1 MAQRNGN
8 HTDENG
14 KPVEGAEVYVYT
26 KDGDVATLTDT
37 DDQPITHPVITD
49 QDGNYVYRA
58 ADGYYNE
65 HTWVGKRLVQKEIGV
80 FIGDPNLS
88 LQLANEAVVEAAEA
102 VLAGVEQ
109 VAEDQ
114 EATAADRAL
123 AVTAKQGADAAAAA
137 AEGFAED
144 ADLSAQTAAAI
155 GNRFDD
161 TAAGIAGT
169 SSGDLFNVLEDGVI
183 VEYENVAGVAT
194 ATGFELAGAGA
205 LEAAVAD
212 VESAAATV
220 GAETGNAAIR
230 ASLGGI
236 DADTITRRAAL
247 RYSAKSKA
255 LVSNRVISEKASTM
269 RRAVRAHGHSAIQGS
284 GVVLAGATINPHSG
298 INGSLPRHLEYLLST
313 YDPEWSV
320 CNHGVSAQSSSEIAS
335 RMGAIPIYITLG
347 SGTTLASSGAVAC
360 TCTPGTW
367 GPFARRGTSVDTLDG
382 YIGSQLCRLTNTG
395 TGINANS
402 PIYSIE
408 QIGGT
413 ASITV
418 NAATQFVIADDSL
431 DYAVNVFWA
440 TRNDNNNTLS
450 WDMQAAMVEKLPQD
464 ERRFVVMGDW
474 NTADGAED
482 TGSTR
487 LTNIIAENTEFR
499 RRYGSNFFDVRAFL
513 RAEYPYDGTLYRT
526 CWQVSG
532 LSPSANDT
540 ADIALGRI
548 PRVWMSFYLGGADY
562 THFNEVTYYWLAV
575 ALIEF
580 HFKPK
585 GWLA

>member
-8 HTDENG
+8 YTDENL
-14 KPVEGAEVYVYT
+14 KPVEGAEIYVYT
-26 KDGDVATLTDT
+26 MTGDVATITDT

-49 QDGNYVYRA
+49 QQGNYSYRA
-58 ADGYYNE
+58 DDGYYIE
-65 HTWVGKRLVQKEIGV
+65 HVWYGKRRVRIENGI

-88 LQLANEAVVEAAEA
+88 FQLASEQLVADAA
-102 VLAGVEQ
+102 Q
-109 VAEDQ
+109 VAADKV
-114 EATAADRAL
+114 ATETARGQ
-123 AVTAKQGADAAAAA
+123 AVTAKQGAEAAQVATEVLVDEAESAAIAAAAA
-137 AEGFAED
+137 GNKYATTGDGE
-144 ADLSAQTAAAI
+144 ADTVDGDFFVTPVAGGLAI
-155 GNRFDD
+155 W
-161 TAAGIAGT
+161 
-169 SSGDLFNVLEDGVI
+169 
-183 VEYENVAGVAT
+183 ENVGGTAT
-194 ATGFELAGAGA
+194 AWPAPAPDQTVIATAESLAG
-205 LEAAVAD
+205 AVAD
-212 VESAAATV
+212 VESAASTV
-220 GAETGNAAIR
+220 GAETGNSAIR
-230 ASLGGI
+230 ASLGGV
-236 DADTITRRAAL
+236 DADTITRRAAM

-284 GVVLAGATINPHSG
+284 GVVLAGASINPHSG
-298 INGSLPRHLEYLLST
+298 INGSLPRHLEYLLQT

-347 SGTTLASSGAVAC
+347 SGTALASSGAVAC

-382 YIGSQLCRLTNTG
+382 YIGNQLCRLTNTG
-395 TGINANS
+395 TGVNANS

-418 NAATQFVIADDSL
+418 SAATQFTIADDSL
-431 DYAVNVFWA
+431 DYAVNIFWA
-440 TRNDNNNTLS
+440 TRNDNNNQLS
-450 WDMQAAMVEKLPQD
+450 WDMQGAMVEKLPQD
-464 ERRFVVMGDW
+464 ERRYIVMGDW

-487 LTNIIAENTEFR
+487 LTNILAENTELR
-499 RRYGSNFFDVRAFL
+499 RRFGGNFFDVRAFL
-513 RAEYPYDGTLYRT
+513 RGEYPYDGTLYRT

-532 LSPSANDT
+532 LSPSANDL

-548 PRVWMSFYLGGADY
+548 PRVWMSFFLGGADY

-585 GWLA
+585 GWLLP